1 MKLMSLVLGFRVY
14 TGLGFRVHLSRA
26 GVRIM
31 LGILVAVDLG
41 GRSTLSFM
49 VNTAA
54 LLIWN

>member
-1 MKLMSLVLGFRVY
+1 MSLVLGFRVY